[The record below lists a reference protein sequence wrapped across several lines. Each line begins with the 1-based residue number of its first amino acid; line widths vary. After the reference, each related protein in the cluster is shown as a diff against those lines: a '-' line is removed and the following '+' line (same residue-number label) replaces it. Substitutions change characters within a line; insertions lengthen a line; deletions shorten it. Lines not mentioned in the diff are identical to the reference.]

1 MAEKKALLLRIPH
14 SLWLELNRWAKD
26 DLRSLNG
33 QVEYILREAV
43 RKRTGRNVDQDQ
55 PDDSHPPDNEP

>member
-1 MAEKKALLLRIPH
+1 MAQKKAVILRIDPK
-14 SLWLELNRWAKD
+14 LWNDLNAWAKD

-43 RKRTGRNVDQDQ
+43 IKRKK
-55 PDDSHPPDNEP
+55 ELKM

>member
-1 MAEKKALLLRIPH
+1 MAQKKAIILRIDPK
-14 SLWLELNRWAKD
+14 LWNDLNAWAKD

-43 RKRTGRNVDQDQ
+43 IKRKKE
-55 PDDSHPPDNEP
+55 SKM